1 MPGRISRNEFLFLKD
16 YETETI
22 FIQNVNL
29 FKFIQMKNFPFHF
42 PLVLFNDDL

>member
-22 FIQNVNL
+22 LIQNYDSLKQWELKNE
-29 FKFIQMKNFPFHF
+29 KFSFSFSFSFI
-42 PLVLFNDDL
+42 